1 MPLPADLGHQPTSRS
16 LLCRPNVRV
25 ERAREEDEVAR
36 KPKYIYQKGEL
47 QKLTT
52 RENEN
57 L

>member
-52 RENEN
+52 RETE
-57 L
+57 